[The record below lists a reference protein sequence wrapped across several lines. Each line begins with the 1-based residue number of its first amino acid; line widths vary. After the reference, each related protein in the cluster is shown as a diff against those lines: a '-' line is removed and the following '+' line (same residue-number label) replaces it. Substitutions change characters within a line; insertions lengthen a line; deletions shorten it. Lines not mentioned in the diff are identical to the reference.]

1 MEADMKK
8 VSRRNFI
15 EGAAILGM
23 GSILGLSP
31 LTAQAAVPAD
41 IIFHGGKI
49 LTMDSGDKI
58 VEAIAVAN
66 GTIIAAGSSKAIL
79 ARKTS
84 HTKIIDL
91 AGKTMMPG
99 LIDGHSHFPYAGI
112 VEVTKVDLA
121 PKPLGNVGSLDEA
134 YALLRERAFAMKPG
148 EWLMGCNLFPTLL
161 QDKRNPT
168 WEELESI
175 TQKHPMIVWHGTG
188 HLVFVNSLAL
198 KAAGITTSTADP
210 SGGKIVRDSKGNP
223 TGTLEGRAQY
233 LVSDIIPAPTEEQML
248 AGCAQS
254 SRMYLERGVTFAQS
268 MTYDIEEYP
277 LLPLLQKSFDQG
289 LIKNR
294 VSFFPRITEKNYQ
307 KVLDSLGTKRTGDP
321 LHTSGLL
328 HLGAIKAFSDGSPG
342 GLTAYYSKP
351 YVIVPEGESKDYR
364 GFPVYQREKLI
375 KIVTEI
381 HKKGFQM
388 AIHCNGDQAIEDVL
402 DAYEAALKT
411 APREARHIAIHAQFS
426 RKDQVQRMKKL
437 GVIPSFYPDCIYYIG
452 DLNKKQLG
460 DERANF
466 MNPVG
471 YACDHGVTCTLHS
484 DTPIAPIRPFL
495 SVDCAVNRK
504 TMSGVQLGTE
514 ADKASRME
522 ALRAITIN
530 GAYEYFM
537 EDKLGSIEPGKL
549 ADLVIL
555 DRDPLTIPS
564 EDLRNVKVLKTYVG
578 GKEVYSA

>member
-1 MEADMKK
+1 
-8 VSRRNFI
+8 
-15 EGAAILGM
+15 
-23 GSILGLSP
+23 
-31 LTAQAAVPAD
+31 
-41 IIFHGGKI
+41 
-49 LTMDSGDKI
+49 
-58 VEAIAVAN
+58 
-66 GTIIAAGSSKAIL
+66 
-79 ARKTS
+79 
-84 HTKIIDL
+84 
-91 AGKTMMPG
+91 
-99 LIDGHSHFPYAGI
+99 
-112 VEVTKVDLA
+112 
-121 PKPLGNVGSLDEA
+121 
-134 YALLRERAFAMKPG
+134 
-148 EWLMGCNLFPTLL
+148 
-161 QDKRNPT
+161 
-168 WEELESI
+168 
-175 TQKHPMIVWHGTG
+175 
-188 HLVFVNSLAL
+188 
-198 KAAGITTSTADP
+198 
-210 SGGKIVRDSKGNP
+210 
-223 TGTLEGRAQY
+223 
-233 LVSDIIPAPTEEQML
+233 
-248 AGCAQS
+248 
-254 SRMYLERGVTFAQS
+254 
-268 MTYDIEEYP
+268 
-277 LLPLLQKSFDQG
+277 
-289 LIKNR
+289 
-294 VSFFPRITEKNYQ
+294 
-307 KVLDSLGTKRTGDP
+307 
-321 LHTSGLL
+321 
-328 HLGAIKAFSDGSPG
+328 
-342 GLTAYYSKP
+342 
-351 YVIVPEGESKDYR
+351 
-364 GFPVYQREKLI
+364 
-375 KIVTEI
+375 
-381 HKKGFQM
+381 M

-504 TMSGVQLGTE
+504 NMSGVQLGTE

-537 EDKLGSIEPGKL
+537 EDKLGSIESGKL

>member
-1 MEADMKK
+1 MKK

-15 EGAAILGM
+15 EGAAVLGM

-31 LTAQAAVPAD
+31 LRAQAGGPAEL
-41 IIFHGGKI
+41 IFHGGKI
-49 LTMDSGDKI
+49 LTMDPTDKI
-58 VEAIAVAN
+58 VEAVAIAN
-66 GTIIAAGSSKAIL
+66 GKIIAAGSSKDIL
-79 ARKTS
+79 ARKSS
-84 HTKIIDL
+84 HTKLIDL
-91 AGKTMMPG
+91 GGKTMLPG
-99 LIDGHSHFPYAGI
+99 LVDGHSHFPYAGVMEI
-112 VEVTKVDLA
+112 TRVDLA
-121 PKPLGNVGSLDEA
+121 PRPLGVVSSLEDA
-134 YALLRERAFAMKPG
+134 YKLLRERAATLKAG
-148 EWLMGCNLFPTLL
+148 EWLLGCNIFPSLL
-161 QDKRNPT
+161 KDKRNPT

-175 TQKHPMIVWHGTG
+175 TQKHPMIILHGTG
-188 HLVFVNSLAL
+188 HLAFVNSLAL
-198 KAAGITTSTADP
+198 KAANITGKTPDP
-210 SGGKIVRDSKGNP
+210 SGGKIVRDAQGKP
-223 TGTLEGRAQY
+223 TGTLEGRAQF
-233 LVSDIIPAPTEEQML
+233 LISDVIPAPTEEQML

-277 LLPLLQKSFDQG
+277 LLPLLQKSFDRG

-307 KVLDSLGTKRTGDP
+307 KVLASLGTKRTGDP
-321 LHTSGLL
+321 LHASGLL
-328 HLGAIKAFSDGSPG
+328 HLGAVKAFSDGSPG

-351 YVIVPEGESKDYR
+351 YLIVPEGEGKDYR
-364 GFPVYQREKLI
+364 GFPVYKREKLI
-375 KIVTEI
+375 EVVTEI

-402 DAYEAALKT
+402 DAYEAALKA
-411 APREARHIAIHAQFS
+411 APRDARHIAIHAQFS

-437 GVIPSFYPDCIYYIG
+437 GVIPSFYPNCIYYIG

-460 DERANF
+460 EERTNF

-471 YACDHGVTCTLHS
+471 YACDLGVTCTLHS
-484 DTPIAPIRPFL
+484 DTPIAPMRPFL

-504 TMSGVQLGTE
+504 TMSGAQLGTE

-537 EDKLGSIEPGKL
+537 EDQLGSIEPGKL